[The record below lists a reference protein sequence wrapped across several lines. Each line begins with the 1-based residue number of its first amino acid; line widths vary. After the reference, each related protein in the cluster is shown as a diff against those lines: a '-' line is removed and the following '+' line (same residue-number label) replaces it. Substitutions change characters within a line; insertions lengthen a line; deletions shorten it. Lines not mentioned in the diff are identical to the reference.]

1 MTQRAGFTQTEAGQI
16 FETGARDERLRV
28 VAALRE
34 MAEASTDHA
43 FPEVLRRSILREL
56 AEFFE
61 KGGHR

>member
-1 MTQRAGFTQTEAGQI
+1 MSFTDNAEASLLTFAAGAM
-16 FETGARDERLRV
+16 DERLRV

-34 MAEASTDHA
+34 MADASTDHA